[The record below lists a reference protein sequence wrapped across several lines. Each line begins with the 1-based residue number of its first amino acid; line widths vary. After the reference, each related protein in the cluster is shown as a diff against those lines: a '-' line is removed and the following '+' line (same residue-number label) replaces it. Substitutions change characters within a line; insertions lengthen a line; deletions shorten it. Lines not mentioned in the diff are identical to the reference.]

1 MVMKSFV
8 SAISLLLLCSAANAG
23 GGEERIEGPM
33 VMRLGHVVQH
43 KDPWHA
49 SAQKFSADVY
59 EKTRGAVR
67 IDVYGEGRL
76 GGELEILEDLRRGI
90 IELTVIGTGTAAQ
103 KDSRLNVF
111 SLPFLF
117 RDRAHLL
124 AVIDGRI
131 GNDIL
136 MGLVDSIQIRGLAFW
151 LRGAR
156 HLTKSKRPI
165 TCLEDLKGLRI
176 RVPVEQLATETWKAL
191 GTVPVPIAFEKVS
204 VALTQ
209 NLVDGQENPISV
221 IASSNFFDFQKYLAL
236 TGHVMSPAVLA
247 VSEKRFSKLR
257 PEFRKI
263 FYEAAKDAA
272 VFEANLV
279 EKDERILLETAR
291 KRGVIVTSPDKA
303 RFVEALEA
311 VNRKY
316 AALAGMDLYEKIVSE

>member
-1 MVMKSFV
+1 MN
-8 SAISLLLLCSAANAG
+8 SAAVVVLLLLACSAANAG
-23 GGEERIEGPM
+23 GGAERPEGPT
-33 VMRLGHVVQH
+33 VMRLGHVVPH

-49 SAQKFSADVY
+49 AAQKFSADVY

-131 GNDIL
+131 GDEIL
-136 MGLVDSIQIRGLAFW
+136 FGLVDSIQIRGLAFW

-156 HLTKSKRPI
+156 HLTNSKRPI
-165 TCLEDLKGLRI
+165 SCLEDLKGLRI

-209 NLVDGQENPISV
+209 DLVDGQENPISV
-221 IASSNFFDFQKYLAL
+221 IASSNFFDFQKHLAL
-236 TGHVMSPAVLA
+236 TGHVMSPAILA
-247 VSEKRFSKLR
+247 MSEKRFAKLR
-257 PEFRKI
+257 PEFRRI
-263 FYEAAKDAA
+263 FYDAAKDAA
-272 VFEANLV
+272 AYEASLV
-279 EKDERILLETAR
+279 EKEERMLLETAR
-291 KRGVIVTSPDKA
+291 EKGVVVTIPDKV

-316 AALAGMDLYEKIVSE
+316 AALAGMILYEKIVSE